1 MNIPYTYKVIS
12 TDLPAKCMVVEYSA
26 EGYPTL
32 QVGLPLPVVGVEAKD
47 IIERYNPTAQW
58 YNSTLTYQDV
68 PVGLEGSS
76 APYVETSLATVKST
90 KLAQLADWRY
100 ALEVSGVTVDGIAVS
115 TSRQSQAQL
124 TSTYNNLKDGLISSV
139 EWKQIGG
146 SFATLNLTQMEKIVA
161 AVALHVQTSFSTEKF
176 YSEQIK
182 ACTTIAEVDAIILP

>member
-32 QVGLPLPVVGVEAKD
+32 QVGLPLPVVGVEARD

-58 YNSTLTYQDV
+58 YDSTLTYQDV
-68 PVGLEGSS
+68 PVGLEGST
-76 APYVETSLATVKST
+76 PYVETSLATVKST

-100 ALEVSGVTVDGIAVS
+100 ALEVGGVAIEGITVS

-124 TSTYNNLKDGLISSV
+124 TSTYNNLKEGFISSV

-146 SFATLNLTQMEKIVA
+146 SFVTLNLTQMEKVVA
-161 AVALHVQTSFSTEKF
+161 AVALHIQTSFSTEKI

-182 ACTTIAEVDAIILP
+182 ACTTIADVDAITFP

>member
-32 QVGLPLPVVGVEAKD
+32 QVGLPLPVVGVEARD

-58 YNSTLTYQDV
+58 YDSTLTYQDV
-68 PVGLEGSS
+68 PVGLEGST
-76 APYVETSLATVKST
+76 PYVETSLATVKST

-100 ALEVSGVTVDGIAVS
+100 ALEVGGVTIEGITVS

-124 TSTYNNLKDGLISSV
+124 TSTYNNLKEGFISSV

-146 SFATLNLTQMEKIVA
+146 SFVTLNLTQMEKVVA
-161 AVALHVQTSFSTEKF
+161 AVALHIQTSFSTEKI

-182 ACTTIAEVDAIILP
+182 ACTTIEEVDAIILP

>member
-32 QVGLPLPVVGVEAKD
+32 QVGLPLPVVGVEARD

-58 YNSTLTYQDV
+58 YDSTLTYQDV
-68 PVGLEGSS
+68 PVGLEGST
-76 APYVETSLATVKST
+76 PYVETSLTTVKST

-100 ALEVSGVTVDGIAVS
+100 TLEVGGVTIEGITVS

-146 SFATLNLTQMEKIVA
+146 SFVTLNLTQMEKVVA
-161 AVALHVQTSFSTEKF
+161 AVALHIQTSFSTEKI

-182 ACTTIAEVDAIILP
+182 ACTSIAEVDAITFP

>member
-32 QVGLPLPVVGVEAKD
+32 QVGLPLPVVGVEARD

-58 YNSTLTYQDV
+58 YDSTLVYQDV
-68 PVGLEGSS
+68 PVGLEGST
-76 APYVETSLATVKST
+76 PYVETSLATVKST

-100 ALEVSGVTVDGIAVS
+100 TLEIGGVSIEGITVS

-146 SFATLNLTQMEKIVA
+146 SFVTLNLTQMEKVVA
-161 AVALHVQTSFSTEKF
+161 AVALHIQTSFSTEKI

-182 ACTTIAEVDAIILP
+182 ACTTIEEVDAIILP